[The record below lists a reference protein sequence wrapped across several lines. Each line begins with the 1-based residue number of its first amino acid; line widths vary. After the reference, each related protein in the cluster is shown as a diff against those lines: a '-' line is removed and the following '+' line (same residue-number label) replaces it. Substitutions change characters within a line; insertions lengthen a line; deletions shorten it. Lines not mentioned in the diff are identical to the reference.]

1 MFYKLID
8 SAYRPET
15 GESIATIRTKY
26 GDFVGYAKVHPED
39 SDIESEFT
47 GCAFA
52 ETRAIA
58 KAHKVE
64 LKEKR
69 IKLKAYIDLEKEVK
83 QMKGYNPHSV
93 ESRRLRR
100 KIYELDKEIKEKAD
114 ILKNLHSKII
124 EDSERK
130 RKTLQHLEE
139 VHNRRMGKTKE

>member
-1 MFYKLID
+1 MFYKLIE
-8 SAYRPET
+8 SHYLPES
-15 GESIATIRTKY
+15 GESIAIIKTKY
-26 GDFVGYAKVHPED
+26 GDFAGYAKLHPKD
-39 SDIESEFT
+39 FDIKSEFT

-52 ETRAIA
+52 ETRALA
-58 KAHKVE
+58 KAHRAE

-83 QMKGYNPHSV
+83 QMKGYNPYSV

>member
-8 SAYRPET
+8 SAYRPDT
-15 GESIATIRTKY
+15 GESYAHIKTKY

-39 SDIESEFT
+39 FDIGSEFT

-58 KAHKVE
+58 EAHKVE

-69 IKLKAYIDLEKEVK
+69 IKLKAYVDLEKEVK